1 MKIYLVDELQHR
13 KVMRAGVVKMIKIG
27 DKEVGG
33 NAPAF
38 IIAELSGNHKGSI
51 ETAKEIIKAAA
62 DAGVD
67 AVKLQTYT
75 ADTITLDCDNEYFQ
89 ITQGTIWDGRT
100 LYNLYQEAYTP
111 WEWHKELIDY
121 AKSLGLICFSSPF
134 DLTAVDFLEEL
145 DVPAYKIASF
155 EINDIRLIEYVASKG
170 KPVIM
175 STGVAT
181 EEEIEEAIAACKR
194 MGNEQV
200 IVLKCASAYPTP
212 MEDVNL
218 RTLVDMKTRFDV
230 EVGFSDHTLGHTV
243 PLGAIALGAKVIEK
257 HIVVSR
263 AEGSVDSAFSMEPDE
278 FKELVLAVRDLEKAL
293 GKVTYE
299 LTDKQKASTAHK
311 RSLFVSQ
318 DIRAGEIFT
327 DANIKSVRPSNGLN
341 TKYYKDIVGK
351 KAKCDLKKGTPLS
364 WEIIE

>member
-1 MKIYLVDELQHR
+1 
-13 KVMRAGVVKMIKIG
+13 MIKIG
-27 DKEVGG
+27 DKQVGED
-33 NAPAF
+33 APAF
-38 IIAELSGNHKGSI
+38 IIAELSGNHKGSLK
-51 ETAKEIIKAAA
+51 TAKEIIKAAA
-62 DAGVD
+62 DSGVD

-75 ADTITLDCDNEYFQ
+75 ADTITLDCDNKYFQ

-111 WEWHKELIDY
+111 WEWHKELMEY

-181 EEEIEEAIAACKR
+181 KEEIEEAIAACKR
-194 MGNEQV
+194 MRNDQI

-218 RTLVDMKTRFDV
+218 RTLPDMKAKFGV
-230 EVGFSDHTLGHTV
+230 EVGLSDHTLGSTV

-263 AEGSVDSAFSMEPDE
+263 AEKSVDSAFSMEPNE
-278 FKELVLAVRDLEKAL
+278 FKELVQSVRDLEKAL

-311 RSLFVSQ
+311 RSLFISE
-318 DIRAGEIFT
+318 DIKAGETFT
-327 DANIKSVRPSNGLN
+327 EKNIKSVRPSNGLN
-341 TKYYKDIVGK
+341 TKYYKEIIGK

-364 WEIIE
+364 WDIIE